1 MAEAVLTTAAAPVK
15 AGGRKRFAATI
26 VLGHALKHVY
36 ISALAGGLMPEIKQG
51 LSLTAT
57 QVGTLASVQQ
67 FAGWGSTMTSGY
79 LGDRFTRWTALMLG
93 ISLALTGISYFVLGI
108 AASYSILLP
117 AMLFVGLG
125 PSLYHP
131 PAIGAL
137 SRRFVSRRAFVI
149 SLHGAGGSLG
159 EALGPLI
166 AAGML
171 ALLYW
176 RDVLQVSMIPALIA
190 ALAMWT
196 LLRND
201 HLHSEDG
208 TTSFRQYSGAF
219 LKVLRKR
226 PVVMLCAVTALRT
239 VGQAGVIVFLPIYLR
254 EDLGYSAGL
263 VGVYLAMAHIVGIG
277 SQPVMGFLADR
288 FGYKPVLIPA
298 LLAMSLLLLL
308 IPAADGKLQL
318 AVVILL
324 LGTFLFSLH
333 AILISAASE
342 QVEQSMQSTIVSL
355 IYASSFVGALS
366 PTLAGVL
373 ADAEGL
379 QSTFILAAGLVV
391 CSAIVLAF
399 TRLPSAGQTTAS

>member
-1 MAEAVLTTAAAPVK
+1 MAEAVLTTAAAPIE
-15 AGGRKRFAATI
+15 AGGRNRFAATI
-26 VLGHALKHVY
+26 ILGHALKHVY
-36 ISALAGGLMPEIKQG
+36 ISALAGGLMPEIKAG

-57 QVGTLASVQQ
+57 QVGTLASAQQ
-67 FAGWGSTMTSGY
+67 FAGWGSTMTAGY
-79 LGDRFTRWTALMLG
+79 LGDRFTRWTAVMLST
-93 ISLALTGISYFVLGI
+93 SLGLTGIAYFVLGI
-108 AASYSILLP
+108 AASYSVLLP

-137 SRRFVSRRAFVI
+137 SRRFVSQRALVI

-159 EALGPLI
+159 EALGPLT

-190 ALAMWT
+190 AFAMWR

-201 HLHSEDG
+201 NFHSEEG
-208 TTSFRQYSGAF
+208 TTSLKQYSGAF
-219 LKVLRKR
+219 LKVLHKR
-226 PVVMLCAVTALRT
+226 PVVMLCAATAFRT
-239 VGQAGVIVFLPIYLR
+239 VGQAGTVVFLPIYLR

-263 VGVYLAMAHIVGIG
+263 VGVYLAMAQIVGIG

-288 FGYKPVLIPA
+288 VGYKPVLIPA
-298 LLAMSLLLLL
+298 LLAMALLLLL

-342 QVEQSMQSTIVSL
+342 LVEESMQSTIVSL

-373 ADAEGL
+373 ADEHGL

-391 CSAIVLAF
+391 CSAITLAL
-399 TRLPSAGQTTAS
+399 TKLPPAKRIAV

>member
-1 MAEAVLTTAAAPVK
+1 MAEAVLTTTSAPVE
-15 AGGRKRFAATI
+15 AGGRNRFAATI
-26 VLGHALKHVY
+26 ILGHALKHVY

-51 LSLTAT
+51 LSLTNA

-67 FAGWGSTMTSGY
+67 SAGWGSTMASGY

-93 ISLALTGISYFVLGI
+93 TSLAVTGVSFFVLGI
-108 AASYSILLP
+108 APSYSVLLP
-117 AMLFVGLG
+117 AMLLVGLG
-125 PSLYHP
+125 TSLYHP

-137 SRRFVSRRAFVI
+137 SRRFLSRRALVI

-159 EALGPLI
+159 EALGPLT

-176 RDVLQVSMIPALIA
+176 RDVLQVSMFPALIA

-201 HLHSEDG
+201 NLHSEDA
-208 TTSFRQYSGAF
+208 TTSFRQYFGAF
-219 LKVLRKR
+219 LNVLQNK
-226 PVVMLCAVTALRT
+226 PVVLLCAVTALRT
-239 VGQAGVIVFLPIYLR
+239 VGQASVIWFFPIYLR
-254 EDLGYSAGL
+254 EDLGYSAAL
-263 VGVYLAMAHIVGIG
+263 VGVYLAMAQIVGIG
-277 SQPVMGFLADR
+277 SQPVMGYLADR

-342 QVEQSMQSTIVSL
+342 LVEQSMQSTIVSL

-379 QSTFILAAGLVV
+379 QSTFILAAGFVV
-391 CSAIVLAF
+391 CSAVTLAL
-399 TRLPSAGQTTAS
+399 TKLPSAKQIDV

>member
-1 MAEAVLTTAAAPVK
+1 VE
-15 AGGRKRFAATI
+15 AGGRNRFAATI

-36 ISALAGGLMPEIKQG
+36 ISALAGGLMPDIKAG
-51 LSLTAT
+51 LALTNA

-93 ISLALTGISYFVLGI
+93 VSLAVTGISYFVLGT
-108 AASYSILLP
+108 AYSGLLLG
-117 AMLFVGLG
+117 MLLIGLG
-125 PSLYHP
+125 TSVYHP

-137 SRRFVSRRAFVI
+137 SRRFASRRAFVI

-190 ALAMWT
+190 AFAMWT

-201 HLHSEDG
+201 TLHSEEG
-208 TTSFRQYSGAF
+208 TTSFRQYAGAF
-219 LKVLRKR
+219 LRVLRNK

-239 VGQAGVIVFLPIYLR
+239 VGQAGTIVFLPIYLR

-308 IPAADGKLQL
+308 IPAADGKLEL

-342 QVEQSMQSTIVSL
+342 LVEQSMQSTIVSL

-379 QSTFILAAGLVV
+379 QSTFVLAAGLVV
-391 CSAIVLAF
+391 CSAIVLAL
-399 TRLPSAGQTTAS
+399 TRLPSARQTAAG